1 MGTTP
6 SKDEKKMGELKEI
19 RKECEKRIKKYSQ
32 SSMGCT
38 CAPFA
43 LQPHCL
49 SNRHLHVF
57 QKKTDLIMLDLT
69 FGKQFIFPRL
79 FQNVN
84 RQNLRDKQQF
94 DDTDLEV
101 MNVVA
106 FQWNLAVVQVFIRNG
121 VTLFALDCLEQK
133 CLAIYTM
140 YTKDTGLYECY
151 LTNDK
156 QYMLIKPN
164 LLYWVSHLKSV
175 GQMKTMDLVKL
186 NHHHRTGNCIQQFN
200 QINSA
205 VAFSPDDSSLYIA
218 SLPDETSTAPSITA
232 YSVICNGTAGI
243 LNQNIMLDSLH
254 QDFEGKF
261 INLQVSRSSGYLLLS
276 MLGQSLDHTHSG
288 PPRICK
294 DYRVTTY
301 IISKKS
307 LVTSKK
313 YEYISLTGLRNFAPV
328 ISPSGKYIFLDNK
341 MMYVSIETVTS
352 LKQICCELLT
362 ELVLPEDANQLP
374 IPKTLQ
380 QLVAFG
386 YSPKTQFQHR
396 TQK

>member
-1 MGTTP
+1 MGTST
-6 SKDEKKMGELKEI
+6 SKEEKNMGELKEI
-19 RKECEKRIKKYSQ
+19 RKISQECEKRIRKYSQ

-49 SNRHLHVF
+49 SNRHMHVF
-57 QKKTDLIMLDLT
+57 QNKTDLVMLDLT
-69 FGKQFIFPRL
+69 FGKQFIFRRL

-84 RQNLRDKQQF
+84 KQNFCGKQQF
-94 DDTDLEV
+94 DGTDLEV
-101 MNVVA
+101 MNVIA
-106 FQWNLAVVQVFIRNG
+106 FQWNLAVVQVFLRDG
-121 VTLFALDCLEQK
+121 VTLFILHCLEQR
-133 CLAIYTM
+133 CLATYTM
-140 YTKDTGLYECY
+140 HTKYTGLYECY
-151 LTNDK
+151 LTNDQ

-164 LLYWVSHLKSV
+164 LLYSVSNMKRV
-175 GQMKTMDLVKL
+175 EQIKTMDLVKL
-186 NHHHRTGNCIQQFN
+186 NHHDMTVSCIQQFN

-205 VAFSPDDSSLYIA
+205 VAFSPDDASLYIA
-218 SLPDETSTAPSITA
+218 SLPDESSTASSITA
-232 YSVICNGTAGI
+232 YSISCDGTAEI
-243 LNQNIMLDSLH
+243 RTQNIMFDSLH

-261 INLQVSRSSGYLLLS
+261 INLQISRSSGYLLLS
-276 MLGQSLDHTHSG
+276 VLGQSLDPTRLG

-294 DYRVTTY
+294 DYKVTTY
-301 IISKKS
+301 LINKIS

-328 ISPSGKYIFLDNK
+328 ISPSGKYVFLDNK
-341 MMYVSIETVTS
+341 MMYVSIETVMS
-352 LKQICCELLT
+352 LKQMCCELLT

-386 YSPKTQFQHR
+386 YSPKD
-396 TQK
+396 